1 MPLGHFWINDFA
13 LKEAKEIILQTNKKK
28 IIKTSQLKISFVVSF
43 ICEHDTKQICSDLG
57 SILV

>member
-1 MPLGHFWINDFA
+1 MPLGHFRINDFA
-13 LKEAKEIILQTNKKK
+13 LKEAKEIILQTNKK